1 MTVSDSIIVE
11 ILLGVL
17 SLVVGVGSFLGAT
30 RANNVRAVTSADVD
44 AEAYG
49 RAKSI
54 YESAIDA
61 LEGHVSRLQ
70 KQIDILG
77 GEITKLQQSNLDL
90 QRSNIDLQ
98 SSNAELRS
106 QVLELQMANTRLE
119 SELTSFKETNGHD

>member
-1 MTVSDSIIVE
+1 VSDSTIVE

-17 SLVVGVGSFLGAT
+17 ALVVGYSSYIGAS
-30 RANNVRAVTSADVD
+30 RASTATSMATQADVD
-44 AEAYG
+44 AEAYA

-90 QRSNIDLQ
+90 QRSNLDLQ
-98 SSNAELRS
+98 GSNAELRS

-119 SELTSFKETNGHD
+119 SELKSFKEANGHE